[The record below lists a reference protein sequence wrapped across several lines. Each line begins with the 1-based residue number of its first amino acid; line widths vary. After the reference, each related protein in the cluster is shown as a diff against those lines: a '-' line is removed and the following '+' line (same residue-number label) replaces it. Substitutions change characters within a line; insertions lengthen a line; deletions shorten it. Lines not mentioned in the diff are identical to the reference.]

1 MKTQFGRLGIDGV
14 GLLGGSLGMALRTH
28 GLSECVV
35 GIGRSRER
43 LQRASERGQVDEIL
57 THDALVGAPWDILVL
72 AAPVDRIAPCLER
85 HLAAGLITEETVVT
99 DVGSTKQG
107 VVDLCSD
114 VLGDLADRMVG
125 AHPIAGSEK
134 SGAEHAFT
142 ALYQGRLT
150 VLTPRK
156 TTNPDALQ
164 RARNLWESVG
174 SRTITMTPEEHDA
187 ILGVSSHLPH
197 VACVALCAMVE
208 KLGDDAKPILG
219 TGFWDATRLAS
230 GSPEM
235 WRDISLHNRDSLS
248 KAIEDLSEHLRD
260 VAEIVRE
267 GGSDRLL
274 QYFQDHKEWRDRA
287 LLEREQ
293 NNS

>member
-1 MKTQFGRLGIDGV
+1 
-14 GLLGGSLGMALRTH
+14 MALRE
-28 GLSECVV
+28 GELAESVV
-35 GIGRSRER
+35 GIGRSGER
-43 LQRASERGQVDEIL
+43 LQKAAERGQLDEIL
-57 THDALVGAPWDILVL
+57 THDALDGEPWDILVL

-85 HLAAGLITEETVVT
+85 HLAAGLITPETVVT
-99 DVGSTKQG
+99 DVGSTKRG

-114 VLGDLADRMVG
+114 ALGYLARRMVG

-142 ALYQGRLT
+142 ALYQGRIT
-150 VLTPRK
+150 VLTPRE
-156 TTNPDALQ
+156 TTDPDAVE
-164 RARNLWESVG
+164 RARKLWESVG
-174 SRTITMTPEEHDA
+174 SHTVSMTPEEHDA

-248 KAIEDLSEHLRD
+248 KAIEDMSEHLRD
-260 VAEIVRE
+260 VADIVRK
-267 GGSDRLL
+267 GSADTLL
-274 QYFQDHKEWRDRA
+274 QYFQNHKEWRDGA
-287 LLEREQ
+287 LIERDQ
-293 NNS
+293 NTS